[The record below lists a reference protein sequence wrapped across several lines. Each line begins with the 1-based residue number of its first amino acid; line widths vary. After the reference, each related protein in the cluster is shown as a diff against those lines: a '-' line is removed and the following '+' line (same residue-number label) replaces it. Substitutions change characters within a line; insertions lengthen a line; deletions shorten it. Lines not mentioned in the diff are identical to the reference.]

1 MVNSLFRSL
10 PAIANVGII
19 VLIYLSVLGIV
30 GVQLFKDRLQGC
42 NDLSVVNPQDCV
54 GNFTVTGAAC
64 YSFGSLIQ
72 RKACIVNGT
81 GGAQLQRA
89 WEDYPSNFNN
99 LLEATST
106 LFELS
111 SGEMW
116 NDIMFSVIDAR
127 GPQPNGTWL
136 GPERDANLSAAG
148 YFIFA

>member
-1 MVNSLFRSL
+1 M
-10 PAIANVGII
+10 
-19 VLIYLSVLGIV
+19 
-30 GVQLFKDRLQGC
+30 QLFKDRLQGC
-42 NDLSVVNPQDCV
+42 NDLSVVSPQDCV
-54 GNFTVTGAAC
+54 GNFTVAGAAC
-64 YSFGSLIQ
+64 YSFPTLSERESCLIS
-72 RKACIVNGT
+72 GT
-81 GGAQLQRA
+81 AGAQMPRA

-127 GPQPNGTWL
+127 GQLPNGTWL